1 MWAIRAFL
9 IAIIVIAIV
18 AFASYNAG
26 KSVSGVNL
34 IWAQWV
40 DVPLVT
46 VVFWS
51 FTGGLLVS
59 LFLFISI
66 YIKQVTQVRNLR
78 RGVKALEG
86 EVTVLR
92 NRPIEES
99 ADLLRSDEHAGS
111 HSGEGGL

>member
-1 MWAIRAFL
+1 MWAIRAIL
-9 IAIIVIAIV
+9 IAIVVIAIV

-26 KSVSGVNL
+26 KTVNGVNL
-34 IWAQWV
+34 IWVQWV

-59 LFLFISI
+59 LLLFISV
-66 YIKQVTQVRNLR
+66 YIKQATQVRNLR
-78 RGVKALEG
+78 RGVRALEG

-99 ADLLRSDEHAGS
+99 ADLLRSDKTTAGR
-111 HSGEGGL
+111 SGEGGI